1 MQPVPRPS
9 LSCFVLDR
17 GRDRD
22 RRGGPTRVRSSKTAR
37 CNQSILTISYKTGF
51 HEPKHQTSIVL
62 TSRSVRGLSE
72 AWLVALCSCCV
83 CLLSVVPSVFVAS
96 GNKFMMI

>member
-51 HEPKHQTSIVL
+51 HEPKHQTCPGPIRSLVGCSVL
-62 TSRSVRGLSE
+62 VL
-72 AWLVALCSCCV
+72 LAL
-83 CLLSVVPSVFVAS
+83 VPSVFVAS
-96 GNKFMMI
+96 GNKLMMI